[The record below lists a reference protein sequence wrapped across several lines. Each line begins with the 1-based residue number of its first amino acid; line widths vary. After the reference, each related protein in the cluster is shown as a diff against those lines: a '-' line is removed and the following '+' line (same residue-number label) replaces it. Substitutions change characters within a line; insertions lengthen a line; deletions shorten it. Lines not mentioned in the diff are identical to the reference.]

1 MNLYGIHFYWR
12 LIKTQ
17 GLMRP
22 EGLGKLT
29 KSFSSGLE
37 PATFPAF
44 SIANTAYIRYVYGF
58 LTGLCGVCSMLYFT
72 HNYMY

>member
-1 MNLYGIHFYWR
+1 
-12 LIKTQ
+12 
-17 GLMRP
+17 MRP

-29 KSFSSGLE
+29 KSFSSDLE

-58 LTGLCGVCSMLYFT
+58 VTGL
-72 HNYMY
+72 